1 MTADSLP
8 GETAVGRVALTVTDL
23 ARAVEFYRSVVA
35 LAVIS
40 EREGQAVLGA
50 GGRPLLV
57 LDHDP
62 DAPERSREAAGLF
75 HTAFRVPDRAAPA
88 DALARVES
96 ESDLAGASD
105 HRVSE
110 ALYLWDPEGNSVEI
124 YCDRPREEWPIADG
138 RVQMDML
145 GLDLDDLRTEA
156 SGVDS
161 VPVDTDIGHV
171 HLEVTSLDG
180 ARTFYVDRLGLDV
193 RQELNG
199 ALFAAAAEYHH
210 HVGLNRWNG
219 RSEPAS
225 GRGLAWVELLVPD
238 DETLTAV
245 RERLAGSGIGVTDT
259 DDGIAVTDP
268 DGIGV
273 HFAVAEA

>member
-23 ARAVEFYRSVVA
+23 ARAVEFYRSVVG

-50 GGRPLLV
+50 GDRPLLV

-62 DAPERSREAAGLF
+62 DAPERPREAAGLF
-75 HTAFRVPDRAAPA
+75 HTAFRVPDRAALA

-110 ALYLWDPEGNSVEI
+110 ALYLWDPEGNGVEI

-138 RVQMDML
+138 RVQMDTL

-156 SGVDS
+156 SGADS
-161 VPVDTDIGHV
+161 VPADTDIGHV
-171 HLEVTSLDG
+171 HLEVTSLEA
-180 ARTFYVDRLGLDV
+180 ARTFYVDRVGLDV

-199 ALFAAAAEYHH
+199 ALFAAAGEYHH

-245 RERLAGSGIGVTDT
+245 RERLAGAGIGVRDT